1 MKQKD
6 LFSIHTNQLITLLT
20 CYNSHMLQSK
30 NEKEA
35 QTALDEIS
43 QAIKSYNTKMT
54 KAQLK

>member
-1 MKQKD
+1 MKQKNV
-6 LFSIHTNQLITLLT
+6 FSIHTNELITLLT

-30 NEKEA
+30 NKKEE

-54 KAQLK
+54 KAKLK

>member
-1 MKQKD
+1 
-6 LFSIHTNQLITLLT
+6 
-20 CYNSHMLQSK
+20 MLQSK
-30 NEKEA
+30 NEKEE